1 MSREISASDLTSFL
15 QTINTDDILASNRVR
30 AWNAS
35 DTVVSAPLVPR
46 GAWDRFTKD
55 TLRRTFAGNDVSTHY
70 SAVVLMLCP
79 CIPRAVQGRVRIS
92 LMDYGL
98 ELIHQEVQYVNYEPS
113 RGPAMVAFSPEH
125 SIPVC
130 DTAAGRV
137 FHLKVENQIIGI
149 KRGTSYLTCTAFW
162 HTRLSTKA
170 QCYRPV
176 AGSLTYVSIGF
187 RPEGH
192 HSQLKQLKAYVQ
204 TVLETQTAP
213 ASTTT
218 TPALVAI
225 ENNEVTI
232 ETAE

>member
-1 MSREISASDLTSFL
+1 MAKEINAADLNSFL
-15 QTINTDDILASNRVR
+15 QAVNANDILSSNRVR

-35 DTVVSAPLVPR
+35 DTIVSAPLVPK
-46 GAWDRFTKD
+46 GTWDRFTKD
-55 TLRRTFAGNDVSTHY
+55 TLRQAFAGNDVSTHY
-70 SAVVLMLCP
+70 SAIVLMLCP
-79 CIPRAVQGRVRIS
+79 CIPRAVQGKVRIS

-98 ELIHQEVQYVNYEPS
+98 EPIHQEVQFVNYEPC

-125 SIPVC
+125 SIPTC

-137 FHLKVENQIIGI
+137 FHLKVENQIIGV

-192 HSQLKQLKAYVQ
+192 HSQIKQLKAYVQ
-204 TVLETQTAP
+204 TVLETDAA
-213 ASTTT
+213 ASNSTC
-218 TPALVAI
+218 TPSLVAI
-225 ENNEVTI
+225 EDDTVVI
-232 ETAE
+232 EG